1 MRQICLVF
9 AAHYPVIV
17 NKLFP
22 YQRLS
27 IIASGA
33 TVTDKY
39 FDHEATHKGFV
50 RASGSLYLP
59 FLEAVE
65 EVAEDA
71 KRLGVPFKIGFSPS
85 GLFLENAIRHA
96 REVHERISRLLKSGV
111 LEIVASPYYHSL
123 SSTYPDK
130 MEEFEYQV
138 RLFKALVQKVY
149 GIEPQVMANTQLL
162 FSDNVASVAEREGL
176 QAVIADISNIAP
188 GVYTHTSSKTRII
201 VRDDALVRGILDGR
215 YEVVDEL
222 EGRLSGYVRLEHFPS
237 PSGEKFKFMLSS
249 IISQGVEFMSPSEI
263 LLAEEPRGS
272 LTQPEVEP
280 AVEREIGG
288 LDGLLG
294 NPMQKMFY
302 SRIVGMSP
310 YVKQVGKRDLLM
322 LWRLLQQAD
331 LLAMLSEGDVNGYEK
346 TVSDHMEAYTILDSI
361 LSDIEGKVASS
372 YHKMLQARRSF
383 PTPQVE

>member
-1 MRQICLVF
+1 MRQVCLVF

-17 NKLFP
+17 NRLFP

-27 IIASGA
+27 MIASGA

-50 RASGSLYLP
+50 RASSSLYMP

-65 EVAEDA
+65 KIAGDAE
-71 KRLGVPFKIGFSPS
+71 KLGVPFRIGFSPS

-111 LEIVASPYYHSL
+111 LEIVASPYYHSI

-130 MEEFEYQV
+130 MEEFEYQI

-149 GIEPQVMANTQLL
+149 GVEPQIMANTQLL

-176 QAVIADISNIAP
+176 QAVIADISDIAP
-188 GVYTHTSSKTRII
+188 GVYTHISSKTRII
-201 VRDDALVRGILDGR
+201 VRDHALAQGILDGR
-215 YEVVDEL
+215 HEVVDGL
-222 EGRLSGYVRLEHFPS
+222 DGRVLTYVRLERFPD

-249 IISQGVEFMSPSEI
+249 IISQGAELVAPSEM

-272 LTQPEVEP
+272 LAQPEVEP
-280 AVEREIGG
+280 AVEREIGN
-288 LDGLLG
+288 LDSLLG
-294 NPMQKMFY
+294 NPMQKIFY

-310 YVKQVGKRDLLM
+310 YVKQVGKRDLLV

-331 LLAMLSEGDVNGYEK
+331 LLAMLSGGAVNGYEK
-346 TVSDHMEAYTILDSI
+346 PVSDPMEAYTILDSI
-361 LSDIEGKVASS
+361 LSDMEGKVASS

-383 PTPQVE
+383 PTPQVG